1 MDLQRASEL
10 SRRSL
15 LRTVGGIAAVAV
27 VSQAVAE
34 EKNAPDSDRVPPKMS
49 EVRKEFE
56 RLLPL
61 WQKERKAYGLS
72 SNSYDYWKGPHGKAI
87 IALGPAITPFLIQQV
102 KAGEFLFN
110 VPLALI
116 AKVDIANGRYDSEQ
130 ANSKLW
136 VQWWET
142 ARTAPTE

>member
-1 MDLQRASEL
+1 MDLQRASKL
-10 SRRSL
+10 TRRSL
-15 LRTVGGIAAVAV
+15 LRSLGGIAGVAV
-27 VSQAVAE
+27 VSQAVAK
-34 EKNAPDSDRVPPKMS
+34 EKNAPDSDRFLPKMS

-61 WQKERKAYGLS
+61 WQEERKAYGLS
-72 SNSYDYWKGPHGKAI
+72 SNTYDYWTGPHGKAI
-87 IALGPAITPFLIQQV
+87 IALGPAIIPHLIQQV

-116 AKVDIANGRYDSEQ
+116 TKVDIANGQYDSEQ

-136 VQWWET
+136 VEWWEP
-142 ARTAPTE
+142 AKNASTE